1 MLLRHQIAHIDN
13 PLKHIP
19 KSALASVPLQKGKCS
34 APPPAIPGRWWG
46 RQAKQAAI
54 CFAAKMGKD
63 TAYLGMDFGTSGAR
77 ATMID
82 DEGQVLVDTE
92 CDYGAKAEEDWAA
105 AWERALNELILQV
118 PSTLRSRCQGIALDG
133 TSATAMLVDR
143 STGAQLAAPLLYN
156 AAMGDKAVAMAKEI
170 APPSHTATASTSTLC
185 KVIHWHLEGV
195 WQPAQQAGKQ
205 PGLLHQAD
213 WLASLLHA
221 DRMVT
226 DWNNALKLGL
236 LPPCFLH
243 ASSPPAPHYCLL
255 SHMHCTLH
263 LQAFAT
269 LFPPRVIA
277 PGSPSSLV
285 SPQAAAHFGL
295 PDTCVV
301 GGGTTDSIAAFVA
314 AGVSEPGQ
322 AVTSL
327 GSTLAVKMLSTTR
340 ADDAAFGVYSHRLGD
355 SWLVGGASN
364 TGGAV
369 LRQYFTDDQ
378 LIELTERIDPQKPTR
393 LDYYPLT
400 KPGERFP
407 VNDPSM
413 QPRLAPRPAD
423 DAHFLQGIF
432 EGVANIEAGAY
443 EQLHRLGAQP
453 KVTEV
458 HTAGGGAA
466 NDKWSAIRAAAIG
479 VPVLKSVHGQASY
492 GSAIL
497 ARQAA
502 KQYHH

>member
-1 MLLRHQIAHIDN
+1 MLLKHQLSHLDN
-13 PLKHIP
+13 PLKHSP
-19 KSALASVPLQKGKCS
+19 LASVPLQKAKCS
-34 APPPAIPGRWWG
+34 FPSPCISKRRWSK
-46 RQAKQAAI
+46 QAKLAAV
-54 CFAAKMGKD
+54 CFAAKMGGD
-63 TAYLGMDFGTSGAR
+63 AAYLGMDFGTSGAR
-77 ATMID
+77 ATVID
-82 DEGQVLVDTE
+82 DDGQVLVDTK

-105 AWERALNELILQV
+105 AWERALNDLILQV
-118 PSTLRSRCQGIALDG
+118 PSALRSRCQGIALDG

-156 AAMGDKAVAMAKEI
+156 AAMGEKAVAMAKEI
-170 APPSHTATASTSTLC
+170 APASHTATASTSTLC

-195 WQPAQQAGKQ
+195 WQAAQQAGKQ

-221 DRMVT
+221 DRLVT
-226 DWNNALKLGL
+226 DWNNALKLGFDPGCEEYPDWL
-236 LPPCFLH
+236 
-243 ASSPPAPHYCLL
+243 AS
-255 SHMHCTLH
+255 
-263 LQAFAT
+263 QAFAT

-378 LIELTERIDPQKPTR
+378 LVKLTERIDPKTPTG

-407 VNDPSM
+407 INDPSM
-413 QPRLAPRPAD
+413 QPRLTPRPSD

-453 KVTEV
+453 RVTEV

-466 NDKWSAIRAAAIG
+466 NDKWSAIRAEAIG

-497 ARQAA
+497 ARRAA
-502 KQYHH
+502 KQYYQ